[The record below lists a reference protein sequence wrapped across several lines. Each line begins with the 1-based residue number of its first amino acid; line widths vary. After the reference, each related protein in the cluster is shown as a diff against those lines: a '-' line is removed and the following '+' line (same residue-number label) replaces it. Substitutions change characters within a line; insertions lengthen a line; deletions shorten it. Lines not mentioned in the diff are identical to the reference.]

1 MGRALRLVLRAPIL
15 STVLALAHATDR
27 SPGGGGFTGTVLPV
41 RLLGIV
47 TGPVIHL
54 VMLIAT
60 HLRTYGTCGST
71 CRCAANPA
79 TDVGIAGSRGAVRG
93 IGCDAIALIDVL
105 LHLLAA
111 LALQRHH
118 CLRLGGRCCA

>member
-15 STVLALAHATDR
+15 SPILALAHATDR
-27 SPGGGGFTGTVLPV
+27 SPGGGGLTGTVLSV

-47 TGPVIHL
+47 TGSVIHL

-60 HLRTYGTCGST
+60 HLRTYRTRGRT
-71 CRCAANPA
+71 CRGTADPA
-79 TDVGIAGSRGAVRG
+79 TDVGIARGRCAVGG
-93 IGCDAIALIDVL
+93 IGGDAIALIDVL

-111 LALQRHH
+111 LALERHH
-118 CLRLGGRCCA
+118 CLRLDGRCCA